1 MERVPA
7 VQVVGAI
14 ADDEADRRAEAAG
27 QQQREQ
33 VAGGV
38 VGPVHVLDDDEGGL
52 RRAAR
57 GEQGV
62 DRLGHL
68 AGVGRPAGTGAI
80 RRTGRR
86 ATRSRAPRRAAA
98 GQQVAQ
104 ARVRREHAVDDLGVG
119 RVEGADE
126 LDEGE
131 VGEGA
136 AGLPD
141 AVADGRRPAGRGGVG
156 EQLGEQP

>member
-1 MERVPA
+1 MSDWPAAALATSSSAKKGLPSARRVISSTVTTSSGAPSRPADELVHGGGRQRREVDVVEPGDARPDGEGVVERVPA

-68 AGVGRPAGTGAI
+68 AGVGRA
-80 RRTGRR
+80 RRTG
-86 ATRSRAPRRAAA
+86 AGGPAP
-98 GQQVAQ
+98 GVA
-104 ARVRREHAVDDLGVG
+104 
-119 RVEGADE
+119 
-126 LDEGE
+126 
-131 VGEGA
+131 
-136 AGLPD
+136 
-141 AVADGRRPAGRGGVG
+141 
-156 EQLGEQP
+156 